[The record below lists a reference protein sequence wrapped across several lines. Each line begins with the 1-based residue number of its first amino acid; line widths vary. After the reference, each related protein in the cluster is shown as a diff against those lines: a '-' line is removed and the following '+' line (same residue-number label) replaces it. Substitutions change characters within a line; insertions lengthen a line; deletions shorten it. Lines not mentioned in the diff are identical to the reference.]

1 MLNRINTNN
10 LKGDVFGGLTAAVI
24 ALPMALAFGIASGAG
39 AAAGLWGAVIIGL
52 VASLFGG
59 TPTLISEPTGPMTV
73 VFTSVIISFTATAD
87 SPEQA
92 LAMAFTVGVLAGVF
106 QILFGV
112 CRLGRYV
119 TMMPYTVISGFMS
132 GIGII
137 LVLLQLG
144 PFLGQSTP
152 KGGVMGTLVQLPDL
166 VQGTQ
171 PLELLLALITL
182 AILWLTPSSVKKVC
196 PPQLLALVVGTLLAL
211 SLFSAA
217 DLRTIPEFSAAFPS
231 FQMPTFSGGQLR
243 LMVID
248 AAVLGMLGC
257 IDALLT
263 SVVADSLTRTEHDSN
278 KELIGQGLANVV
290 SGLFGAMPGA
300 GATMG
305 TVVNIQSG
313 GRTALS
319 GIVRA
324 MVLMLVVLLAAPLA
338 SKIPLAVLAGIAVK
352 VGIDIIDWEFLKR
365 AHHLSLK
372 AAVITY
378 GVIVLTVL
386 VDLIAAVGIGVFVA
400 NVLTIDRMSTLQS
413 RKVKTISTADDDVE
427 LSDEEQQLLDR
438 ASGMVLLFQLAGPMI
453 FGVAKAIARE
463 HNAIGN
469 CQAVVFDLS
478 EVSHLGVTAAIALEN
493 AVKEAMEVGRDVFM
507 VGVSGSTENRLHKL
521 KLLERLPAQ
530 NITSD
535 RLSALRLAVGGL
547 PVNGRTPHDYR
558 TGRLA
563 RPSQGRRHAG
573 TGGELHRP
581 VFSAGHRDAQPAA
594 SRHHRGG
601 RKALPGPDC
610 GGLC

>member
-1 MLNRINTNN
+1 MFWRDSASLRSRLRSQALTLGRNVLNRINATN

-92 LAMAFTVGVLAGVF
+92 LAMAFSVGVLAGIF
-106 QILFGV
+106 QILFGLF
-112 CRLGRYV
+112 RLGRYV

-144 PFLGQSTP
+144 PFLGQATP
-152 KGGVMGTLVQLPDL
+152 KGGVMGTLLEMPAL

-171 PLELLLALITL
+171 PMELLLALITL
-182 AILWLTPSSVKKVC
+182 AILWFTPSAVKKVC
-196 PPQLLALVVGTLLAL
+196 PPQLLALVVGTVLAL
-211 SLFSAA
+211 SLFSGAG
-217 DLRTIPEFSAAFPS
+217 LRTIPEFSAAFPS
-231 FQMPTFSGGQLR
+231 FQLPTFSSGQLR

-263 SVVADSLTRTEHDSN
+263 SVVADSLTRTEHNSN

-338 SKIPLAVLAGIAVK
+338 SRIPLAVLAGIAVK
-352 VGIDIIDWEFLKR
+352 VGIDIIDWDFLQR
-365 AHHLSLK
+365 AHHLSVK

-378 GVIVLTVL
+378 GVIALTVL

-413 RKVKTISTADDDVE
+413 KKVKTISTTDDDVE

-453 FGVAKAIARE
+453 FGVAKAISRE

-507 VGVSGSTENRLHKL
+507 VGVSGSTENRLRKL
-521 KLLERLPAQ
+521 KLLERLPEGHLTA
-530 NITSD
+530 D
-535 RLSALRLAVGGL
+535 RLSALRLAVAGL
-547 PVNGRTPHDYR
+547 PTHG
-558 TGRLA
+558 
-563 RPSQGRRHAG
+563 
-573 TGGELHRP
+573 
-581 VFSAGHRDAQPAA
+581 
-594 SRHHRGG
+594 
-601 RKALPGPDC
+601 
-610 GGLC
+610 